1 MSKSKDF
8 YNNVKKGID
17 NAIDAFES
25 GEPLEFDTISVSDG
39 GLVTATGKSIKKPG
53 DHAKELKKK
62 IKELEKIIIA
72 LDTAFDKG
80 KDCINPITKE
90 VVLDNEYDALKRELE
105 TLCPESK
112 IFNTV
117 TASTAKND
125 GKKLIHNPPMTS
137 INKCNG
143 SEQEKSDILTK
154 FFKDCMAVD
163 PNFDAK
169 KDWEKWLAEFFTM
182 SYKHDG
188 LALSCEYIDGKLDR
202 VGLRSKS
209 GIDGT
214 NVTDKAKYIAGIPQ
228 TLAKPVTCK
237 VRGEVETPIKTFEK
251 MNYTLSEK
259 EKFTNPRAYTAGS
272 MNKKTGEEM
281 KDRGLRFT
289 AYNVVDIKNPPY
301 KTEIERAKWTSRMG
315 FHFVKTIPFT
325 YAMLKTFEDNHRR
338 LPFMVDGAV
347 VSVTDLALQ
356 ADMGTS
362 GNKTTGNLKG
372 KIAFKFK
379 DEVKKAIVL
388 DIVWQTGRTGNITP
402 VLIFKGIQLEG
413 TTVSKCTAHNL
424 GIIKNNKIGIGSE
437 IAIIKSGK
445 IIPKIHKVL
454 KAKGTANIPTACPS
468 CGGVL
473 VEVKGSDEAL
483 SLVCNAD
490 TSCPAQN
497 VKNLNHW
504 MKILGVKGIAGSTIE
519 KLIDAGVVQKP
530 GDFYRLTVDGLLK
543 VGFTKRTSVLIVAR
557 VWMVKAPE
565 NIKDD
570 DLIIQAIDGHS
581 SSKIKMPLAKF
592 FAAFGMQAAGKEAG
606 RILEQEVGDWNKIK
620 KATVSEL
627 ESFDGIGP
635 IMAQEIVIFFQK
647 NKAMVEDVE
656 QYFRLEAKVV
666 TGKFGGKNFVLSGS
680 MDMGKDYWRSEIEK
694 AGGTVKSSVGKK
706 TDYLVAGPGSGN
718 KTDKANELGILI
730 LDEDGIEDLL
740 K

>member
-289 AYNVVDIKNPPY
+289 VYNV
-301 KTEIERAKWTSRMG
+301 
-315 FHFVKTIPFT
+315 
-325 YAMLKTFEDNHRR
+325 
-338 LPFMVDGAV
+338 
-347 VSVTDLALQ
+347 
-356 ADMGTS
+356 
-362 GNKTTGNLKG
+362 
-372 KIAFKFK
+372 
-379 DEVKKAIVL
+379 
-388 DIVWQTGRTGNITP
+388 
-402 VLIFKGIQLEG
+402 
-413 TTVSKCTAHNL
+413 
-424 GIIKNNKIGIGSE
+424 
-437 IAIIKSGK
+437 
-445 IIPKIHKVL
+445 
-454 KAKGTANIPTACPS
+454 
-468 CGGVL
+468 
-473 VEVKGSDEAL
+473 
-483 SLVCNAD
+483 
-490 TSCPAQN
+490 
-497 VKNLNHW
+497 
-504 MKILGVKGIAGSTIE
+504 
-519 KLIDAGVVQKP
+519 
-530 GDFYRLTVDGLLK
+530 
-543 VGFTKRTSVLIVAR
+543 
-557 VWMVKAPE
+557 
-565 NIKDD
+565 
-570 DLIIQAIDGHS
+570 
-581 SSKIKMPLAKF
+581 
-592 FAAFGMQAAGKEAG
+592 
-606 RILEQEVGDWNKIK
+606 
-620 KATVSEL
+620 
-627 ESFDGIGP
+627 
-635 IMAQEIVIFFQK
+635 
-647 NKAMVEDVE
+647 
-656 QYFRLEAKVV
+656 
-666 TGKFGGKNFVLSGS
+666 
-680 MDMGKDYWRSEIEK
+680 
-694 AGGTVKSSVGKK
+694 
-706 TDYLVAGPGSGN
+706 
-718 KTDKANELGILI
+718 
-730 LDEDGIEDLL
+730 
-740 K
+740 